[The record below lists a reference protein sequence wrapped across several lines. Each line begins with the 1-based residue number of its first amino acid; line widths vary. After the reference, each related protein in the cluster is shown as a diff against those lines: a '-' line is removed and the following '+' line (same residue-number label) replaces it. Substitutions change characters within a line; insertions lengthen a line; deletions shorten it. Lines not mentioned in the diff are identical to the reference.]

1 MCIEQIRKANNA
13 MISKTNISNYN
24 VHRVN
29 LLLVVQTHYCQNKE
43 CEKKD
48 HYRLIW
54 YFNVTKILLCLML
67 VILMKF

>member
-13 MISKTNISNYN
+13 MISKTNRSNYN

-43 CEKKD
+43 CEKKTT
-48 HYRLIW
+48 IA
-54 YFNVTKILLCLML
+54 
-67 VILMKF
+67 